1 MQDRKRLSLDDVRI
15 ESVRVSCLDI
25 LFVVDFVK
33 FGEQLHL
40 VFVFLVDVHLVPLV
54 SRSEFIILVHVIK
67 LLLPLFTDM
76 FSVPELH
83 FNFRQVEV
91 TLRSLFENF
100 SGCNFVPDASCLRVW
115 PGCLLSL

>member
-1 MQDRKRLSLDDVRI
+1 M
-15 ESVRVSCLDI
+15 
-25 LFVVDFVK
+25 VDFVE

-40 VFVFLVDVHLVPLV
+40 VFMFFVDVHLVPFV
-54 SRSEFIILVHVIK
+54 SRSEFIIFVHVIE
-67 LLLPLFTDM
+67 LMLPLILDM

-83 FNFRQVEV
+83 FHFRQVEV